1 MTAQLTPV
9 ERRKRRRRILG
20 WIPYAVMAI
29 VIVVI
34 VIFSVMFN
42 SSWWREAHPAASVG
56 QRYHGQSIFTTGG
69 VDYDGKQ
76 GLVIISLAAARPS
89 ADDLGLPSSGTR
101 TIHYIVPL
109 TIRIDA
115 GQESIRE
122 KLVDTVT
129 LQTAGGLISAVRFSD
144 NRAYS
149 DMYSHA
155 VDLLAATGGDRAAFD
170 AELEATRVASSDKS
184 YEAVSTTTKGG
195 IRTRLELAGT
205 PSTAKLTITF
215 APA

>member
-20 WIPYAVMAI
+20 WIPYVAMAVI
-29 VIVVI
+29 IVVI
-34 VIFSVMFN
+34 VVFSVMFN
-42 SSWWREAHPAASVG
+42 SSWWREGHPAASVG
-56 QRYHGQSIFTTGG
+56 QRYQGQSIFTQGG

-76 GLVIISLAAARPS
+76 GLVIISLAADRPD
-89 ADDLGLPSSGTR
+89 ADDLGLPSSGSR
-101 TIHYIVPL
+101 TIRYIVPL

-115 GQESIRE
+115 GQSAIRE

-129 LQTAGGLISAVRFSD
+129 LQTAGGRVSAVRFTD

-155 VDLLAATGGDRAAFD
+155 VELMAATGGDRAAFD
-170 AELEATRVASSDKS
+170 AALESTRVASSDKS
-184 YEAVSTTTKGG
+184 YDAVSTTVKGG

-205 PSTAKLTITF
+205 PSTAKLRIAFT
-215 APA
+215 PA

>member
-20 WIPYAVMAI
+20 WIPYAAMAVI
-29 VIVVI
+29 IVVI
-34 VIFSVMFN
+34 VIFSIMFN
-42 SSWWREAHPAASVG
+42 SSWWRDAHPAASVG
-56 QRYHGQSIFTTGG
+56 QRYEGQSMFTQGG

-76 GLVIISLAAARPS
+76 GLVIISLAADRPD
-89 ADDLGLPSSGTR
+89 ADDLGLPSSGSR

-109 TIRIDA
+109 TIRVDA
-115 GQESIRE
+115 GQSTIRE

-129 LQTAGGLISAVRFSD
+129 LKTAGGVISAVRFID

-155 VDLLAATGGDRAAFD
+155 VDLLAATGGDRTAFD
-170 AELEATRVASSDKS
+170 AALESTRVASGDKS
-184 YEAVSTTTKGG
+184 YRAVSTTTMGG
-195 IRTRLELAGT
+195 IRTRLVLAGT

-215 APA
+215 SPA